1 MHLQQQNSHKK
12 NAAFFVLLWF
22 CSAAAVKT
30 ARPLK
35 RRIKGDEISSELIK
49 KVKRYIH
56 NSGLGAS
63 LSKRNK

>member
-1 MHLQQQNSHKK
+1 MHLQQNSRKK
-12 NAAFFVLLWF
+12 NAAFFYTLVLP
-22 CSAAAVKT
+22 AVKTTQT

-49 KVKRYIH
+49 SEALH
-56 NSGLGAS
+56 SQLGAS